1 MLAVEAIGA
10 ENVIAVN
17 MPSEYNSDTTKDL
30 ARNLAKELGIKYVVL
45 PIGESVAHTA
55 GQLEE
60 AFGIPIV

>member
-30 ARNLAKELGIKYVVL
+30 ARGLAAELGIEYKIMS
-45 PIGESVAHTA
+45 IGESVTHTA
-55 GQLEE
+55 EQIAGI
-60 AFGIPIV
+60 FGIKAE